1 MAYPKALKI
10 PTAHC
15 WIQET
20 KQLKQLKL
28 TFVQITAL
36 YFIFNTFTFE
46 KLVKLTDE
54 HTSSYSHL
62 RDSGAADAKLSTQR
76 LPDGTKPEPRS
87 SYGVSNRCFSET
99 FKIQNQNK
107 HTEEI
112 KYYDG
117 GKNHELIE

>member
-10 PTAHC
+10 PTALLNSKT
-15 WIQET
+15 ESN
-20 KQLKQLKL
+20 KL
-28 TFVQITAL
+28 HVQITAL

-87 SYGVSNRCFSET
+87 CYGVQISRFNIKINIPNRF
-99 FKIQNQNK
+99 
-107 HTEEI
+107 
-112 KYYDG
+112 
-117 GKNHELIE
+117 

>member
-10 PTAHC
+10 PLHTVEFREDKTVKAIKANTRSNHC
-15 WIQET
+15 
-20 KQLKQLKL
+20 
-28 TFVQITAL
+28 
-36 YFIFNTFTFE
+36 FILHFNTFTFE

-87 SYGVSNRCFSET
+87 SYGVSNHRRSKFIITNILKRLNIMTEADDPELSE
-99 FKIQNQNK
+99 
-107 HTEEI
+107 
-112 KYYDG
+112 
-117 GKNHELIE
+117 